1 MRKIIAAIIVASACA
16 GPRLAAKEP
25 PKAPTNE
32 HKPWRRHIIDG
43 SSNGADGVRLA
54 DVNGDGLMDI
64 ATGWEEAGIIR
75 AYIDPGPREV
85 KKPWPAVTVG
95 KVKSPEDAVFAD
107 LDGDGAVDVVS
118 CCEGRA
124 KTVYVHWAPAEAKRY
139 LDAKAWKTEA
149 LPVTAGKQAWMFAL
163 PMQIDGRGGI
173 DLIVGSKGKNASIG
187 CLISPKNP
195 RDVKA
200 WTFRPIYKAGWIMS
214 LIAIDMDHDGDLDV
228 LATDRKGAGRSA
240 FWLENP
246 GPAAVAKGAD
256 WAKHV
261 IADAAKG
268 DRASQYM
275 FLAAGN
281 LDSDALRDVVVAV
294 KTRTLQCFAGVDKG
308 GRTWRRRD
316 VPMPTWSGSAKGVA
330 IGDIDCD
337 GLADM
342 VFTCEGATGPL
353 MGAGW
358 IRQVR
363 SAGKTTWQPIDIA
376 GAKGTKFD
384 RIELIDLDKDG
395 DLDVLT
401 CEERT
406 INAVFWYENPTK

>member
-1 MRKIIAAIIVASACA
+1 MRKIIAAVMVASACVA
-16 GPRLAAKEP
+16 PLAAKEP
-25 PKAPTNE
+25 ARGPVEK
-32 HKPWRRHIIDG
+32 HKPWQRHIIDG

-75 AYIDPGPREV
+75 AYINPGPHKV

-118 CCEGRA
+118 CCEGRT

-139 LDAKAWKTEA
+139 LDARAWKTDA

-173 DLIVGSKGKNASIG
+173 DLVVSSKGQNASIG
-187 CLISPKNP
+187 YLISPENP
-195 RDVKA
+195 RDVKG

-214 LIAIDMDHDGDLDV
+214 LVAIDMDRDGDLDV

-246 GPAAVAKGAD
+246 GPAAAAARGD

-261 IADAAKG
+261 IADPDKG
-268 DRASQYM
+268 DIASQYM
-275 FLAAGN
+275 FLAAGDVN
-281 LDSDALRDVVVAV
+281 SDALRDVVVAV
-294 KTRTLQCFAGVDKG
+294 KSRTLRHFAGLDKT
-308 GRTWRRRD
+308 GRKWRRHD

-337 GLADM
+337 GVADL
-342 VFTCEGATGPL
+342 VFTCEGAKPPL

-358 IRQVR
+358 IRQQR
-363 SAGKTTWQPIDIA
+363 LGGKTTWRAFDIA
-376 GAKGTKFD
+376 GTKGVKFD
-384 RIELIDLDKDG
+384 RIELIDLDRDG